1 MAAAKDQLLDAI
13 RSLMAAHSPPLHA
26 LVVPSED
33 AHQVR
38 PYLTLPPP
46 PPPSRGGGG
55 DLRPGSACMGWL
67 MVLLGSIRLSRGLT
81 VAVDCLCV
89 LAERVRV
96 GAGQAAGV
104 HLRVHWERWCVLNS
118 SLNCPSLFL

>member
-55 DLRPGSACMGWL
+55 AISGRGRLVWAGLWFCWVRSACP
-67 MVLLGSIRLSRGLT
+67 
-81 VAVDCLCV
+81 VD
-89 LAERVRV
+89 
-96 GAGQAAGV
+96 
-104 HLRVHWERWCVLNS
+104 
-118 SLNCPSLFL
+118 

>member
-55 DLRPGSACMGWL
+55 RSPAGVGLYGLAYGFVGFDPLVPWTNRGCGLFVCACRASTCRSRTSGGSSSPGS
-67 MVLLGSIRLSRGLT
+67 LGALVR
-81 VAVDCLCV
+81 
-89 LAERVRV
+89 AE
-96 GAGQAAGV
+96 
-104 HLRVHWERWCVLNS
+104 LI
-118 SLNCPSLFL
+118 P